1 MKHSKKN
8 FSKPV
13 LFLAASLIACQP
25 VSALGVTFSDLDK
38 VPWPGAETSIQKA
51 ADLGLMVGET
61 QNGKTIFRPRDKVS
75 LCETV
80 QLAYKLMVNTK
91 KLTPDD
97 SVTEKWS
104 TTMQTYKIPEW
115 AHPALAQCLEKKIVA
130 ITDLS
135 SFMNNGAPREATRER
150 ATEILGRALEAAV
163 PSLSAGGSTSF
174 GDNAEISESARP
186 YIALLAQQKIVS
198 GDNQGN
204 FNPKNTL
211 NRSETA
217 VLVSNLYTL
226 LVNSASAP
234 ETPSEPVEAA
244 KLEGKIG
251 GMTNF
256 YINFVDSASYYYFSN
271 SGTAKVELNGKSST
285 LDELLELFRNGTELN
300 AKLTLDSGNRI
311 IAISVTAET
320 SDALTGNITGC
331 SKSSITIEGKTYP
344 LKDSKDVRVYLDGTL
359 RDFDYLLDTYK
370 DGVTLNATLSL
381 NTEKRVSKIEAKTIS
396 SNEKKGK
403 ITDLA
408 EDEIVLDGSKS
419 KTYEIKDADEL
430 SVTINGSKKTFED
443 LMELFDDDETITA
456 TVTADIK
463 NVVSKIAATTKESS
477 SSDKGVIA
485 SLTSSKL
492 KLNGGDSF
500 DIKSKAGIDIKIE
513 DGTKESDIDSW
524 DDLEL
529 AVKEKKEITV
539 TVKTKNDYVSE
550 ITGRVS
556 GVSGTIYDYD
566 KNSLDITTKE
576 DNEYTYEFDDK
587 FQVDNDEINA
597 NNKDSFL
604 TWMDEYFKRSDD
616 IKVTLALNSDGYIT
630 RIDD

>member
-1 MKHSKKN
+1 M
-8 FSKPV
+8 
-13 LFLAASLIACQP
+13 
-25 VSALGVTFSDLDK
+25 
-38 VPWPGAETSIQKA
+38 
-51 ADLGLMVGET
+51 
-61 QNGKTIFRPRDKVS
+61 
-75 LCETV
+75 
-80 QLAYKLMVNTK
+80 
-91 KLTPDD
+91 
-97 SVTEKWS
+97 
-104 TTMQTYKIPEW
+104 
-115 AHPALAQCLEKKIVA
+115 
-130 ITDLS
+130 
-135 SFMNNGAPREATRER
+135 
-150 ATEILGRALEAAV
+150 
-163 PSLSAGGSTSF
+163 
-174 GDNAEISESARP
+174 
-186 YIALLAQQKIVS
+186 
-198 GDNQGN
+198 
-204 FNPKNTL
+204 
-211 NRSETA
+211 
-217 VLVSNLYTL
+217 
-226 LVNSASAP
+226 
-234 ETPSEPVEAA
+234 
-244 KLEGKIG
+244 
-251 GMTNF
+251 
-256 YINFVDSASYYYFSN
+256 
-271 SGTAKVELNGKSST
+271 
-285 LDELLELFRNGTELN
+285 
-300 AKLTLDSGNRI
+300 
-311 IAISVTAET
+311 
-320 SDALTGNITGC
+320 
-331 SKSSITIEGKTYP
+331 
-344 LKDSKDVRVYLDGTL
+344 
-359 RDFDYLLDTYK
+359 
-370 DGVTLNATLSL
+370 TLNATLSL

-529 AVKEKKEITV
+529 AIKEKKEITV

-616 IKVTLALNSDGYIT
+616 IKVKLTLNKDGCIT

>member
-1 MKHSKKN
+1 
-8 FSKPV
+8 
-13 LFLAASLIACQP
+13 
-25 VSALGVTFSDLDK
+25 
-38 VPWPGAETSIQKA
+38 
-51 ADLGLMVGET
+51 
-61 QNGKTIFRPRDKVS
+61 
-75 LCETV
+75 
-80 QLAYKLMVNTK
+80 
-91 KLTPDD
+91 
-97 SVTEKWS
+97 
-104 TTMQTYKIPEW
+104 
-115 AHPALAQCLEKKIVA
+115 
-130 ITDLS
+130 
-135 SFMNNGAPREATRER
+135 MNNGAPREATRER

-204 FNPKNTL
+204 FNPNTL

-320 SDALTGNITGC
+320 SDALTGTITGF
-331 SKSSITIEGKTYP
+331 SKSSITIDGKSYP
-344 LKDSKDVRVYLDGTL
+344 VKDPSDVRVYLDGSL
-359 RDFDYLLDTYK
+359 SKYDYLLDTYK
-370 DGVTLNATLSL
+370 DGVTLSATLSL
-381 NTEKRVSKIEAKTIS
+381 NTEKRVNKIEAKTIS

-529 AVKEKKEITV
+529 AIKEKKEITV

>member
-430 SVTINGSKKTFED
+430 SVTINGSKKTIED

-529 AVKEKKEITV
+529 AIKEKKEITV

>member
-300 AKLTLDSGNRI
+300 AKLPLDSGNRI

-529 AVKEKKEITV
+529 AIKEKKEITV

>member
-1 MKHSKKN
+1 M
-8 FSKPV
+8 
-13 LFLAASLIACQP
+13 LLLAASLIACQP

-529 AVKEKKEITV
+529 AIKEKKEITV

>member
-320 SDALTGNITGC
+320 SDALTGTITGF
-331 SKSSITIEGKTYP
+331 SKSSITIDGKSYP
-344 LKDSKDVRVYLDGTL
+344 VKDPSDVRVYLDGSL
-359 RDFDYLLDTYK
+359 SKYDYLLDTYK
-370 DGVTLNATLSL
+370 DGVTLSATLSL
-381 NTEKRVSKIEAKTIS
+381 NTEKRVNKIEAKTIS

-492 KLNGGDSF
+492 KLNGGDSV

-529 AVKEKKEITV
+529 AIKEKKEITV

>member
-271 SGTAKVELNGKSST
+271 SGTAKVELNGKNST
-285 LDELLELFRNGTELN
+285 LDELLELFRNGSELN

-529 AVKEKKEITV
+529 AIKEKKEITV

>member
-320 SDALTGNITGC
+320 SDALTGTITGF
-331 SKSSITIEGKTYP
+331 SKSSITIDGKSYP
-344 LKDSKDVRVYLDGTL
+344 VKDPSDVRVYLDGSL
-359 RDFDYLLDTYK
+359 SKYDYLLDTYK
-370 DGVTLNATLSL
+370 DGVTLSATLSL
-381 NTEKRVSKIEAKTIS
+381 NTEKRVNKIEAKTIS

-529 AVKEKKEITV
+529 AIKEKKEITV
-539 TVKTKNDYVSE
+539 TVKTKSDYVSE

>member
-300 AKLTLDSGNRI
+300 AKLTLDSGTRI

-529 AVKEKKEITV
+529 AIKEKKEITV

>member
-271 SGTAKVELNGKSST
+271 SGTAKVELNDKSST

-529 AVKEKKEITV
+529 AIKEKKEITV

>member
-320 SDALTGNITGC
+320 SDALTGTITGF

-529 AVKEKKEITV
+529 AIKEKKEITV

>member
-529 AVKEKKEITV
+529 AIKEKKEITV
-539 TVKTKNDYVSE
+539 TVKTKSDYVSE

>member
-320 SDALTGNITGC
+320 SDALTGTITGF
-331 SKSSITIEGKTYP
+331 SKSSITIDGKSYP
-344 LKDSKDVRVYLDGTL
+344 VKDPSDVRVYLDGSL
-359 RDFDYLLDTYK
+359 SKYDYLLDTYK
-370 DGVTLNATLSL
+370 DGVTLSATLSL
-381 NTEKRVSKIEAKTIS
+381 NTEKRVNKIEAKTIS

-419 KTYEIKDADEL
+419 KTYEIKDADEV

-529 AVKEKKEITV
+529 AIKEKKEITV

>member
-271 SGTAKVELNGKSST
+271 SGTAKVELNDKSST

-320 SDALTGNITGC
+320 SDALTGTITGF
-331 SKSSITIEGKTYP
+331 SKSSITIDGKSYP
-344 LKDSKDVRVYLDGTL
+344 VKDPSDVRVYLDGSL
-359 RDFDYLLDTYK
+359 SKYDYLLDTYK
-370 DGVTLNATLSL
+370 DGVTLSATLSL
-381 NTEKRVSKIEAKTIS
+381 NTEKRVNKIEAKTIS

-529 AVKEKKEITV
+529 AIKEKKEITV

-550 ITGRVS
+550 ITGRVT

>member
-13 LFLAASLIACQP
+13 LFLAASLIACKP

-529 AVKEKKEITV
+529 AIKEKKEITV

>member
-320 SDALTGNITGC
+320 SDALTGTITGC

-529 AVKEKKEITV
+529 AIKEKKEITV

>member
-513 DGTKESDIDSW
+513 DGTKESDIDNW

-587 FQVDNDEINA
+587 FQVENGEINA

>member
-211 NRSETA
+211 NRS
-217 VLVSNLYTL
+217 
-226 LVNSASAP
+226 
-234 ETPSEPVEAA
+234 
-244 KLEGKIG
+244 
-251 GMTNF
+251 
-256 YINFVDSASYYYFSN
+256 
-271 SGTAKVELNGKSST
+271 
-285 LDELLELFRNGTELN
+285 
-300 AKLTLDSGNRI
+300 
-311 IAISVTAET
+311 
-320 SDALTGNITGC
+320 
-331 SKSSITIEGKTYP
+331 
-344 LKDSKDVRVYLDGTL
+344 
-359 RDFDYLLDTYK
+359 
-370 DGVTLNATLSL
+370 
-381 NTEKRVSKIEAKTIS
+381 
-396 SNEKKGK
+396 
-403 ITDLA
+403 
-408 EDEIVLDGSKS
+408 
-419 KTYEIKDADEL
+419 
-430 SVTINGSKKTFED
+430 
-443 LMELFDDDETITA
+443 
-456 TVTADIK
+456 
-463 NVVSKIAATTKESS
+463 
-477 SSDKGVIA
+477 
-485 SLTSSKL
+485 
-492 KLNGGDSF
+492 
-500 DIKSKAGIDIKIE
+500 
-513 DGTKESDIDSW
+513 
-524 DDLEL
+524 
-529 AVKEKKEITV
+529 
-539 TVKTKNDYVSE
+539 
-550 ITGRVS
+550 
-556 GVSGTIYDYD
+556 
-566 KNSLDITTKE
+566 
-576 DNEYTYEFDDK
+576 
-587 FQVDNDEINA
+587 
-597 NNKDSFL
+597 
-604 TWMDEYFKRSDD
+604 
-616 IKVTLALNSDGYIT
+616 
-630 RIDD
+630 

>member
-320 SDALTGNITGC
+320 SDALTGTITGF
-331 SKSSITIEGKTYP
+331 SKSSITIDGKSYP
-344 LKDSKDVRVYLDGTL
+344 VKDPSDVRVYLDGSL
-359 RDFDYLLDTYK
+359 SKYDYLLDTYK
-370 DGVTLNATLSL
+370 DGVTLSATLSL
-381 NTEKRVSKIEAKTIS
+381 NTEKRVNKIEAKTIS

-529 AVKEKKEITV
+529 AIKEKKEITV

>member
-408 EDEIVLDGSKS
+408 KDEIVLDGSKS

-430 SVTINGSKKTFED
+430 SGTINGSKKTFED

-529 AVKEKKEITV
+529 AIKEKKEITV

>member
-251 GMTNF
+251 GMADHVGVLAAAVDKKNVLQLVLVKNLKKLEALDHLAVCRG
-256 YINFVDSASYYYFSN
+256 INKCKDRACVSLRLGKRGSQHLPFRIN
-271 SGTAKVELNGKSST
+271 NAKV
-285 LDELLELFRNGTELN
+285 
-300 AKLTLDSGNRI
+300 
-311 IAISVTAET
+311 
-320 SDALTGNITGC
+320 
-331 SKSSITIEGKTYP
+331 YP
-344 LKDSKDVRVYLDGTL
+344 
-359 RDFDYLLDTYK
+359 
-370 DGVTLNATLSL
+370 
-381 NTEKRVSKIEAKTIS
+381 
-396 SNEKKGK
+396 
-403 ITDLA
+403 
-408 EDEIVLDGSKS
+408 
-419 KTYEIKDADEL
+419 
-430 SVTINGSKKTFED
+430 
-443 LMELFDDDETITA
+443 
-456 TVTADIK
+456 
-463 NVVSKIAATTKESS
+463 
-477 SSDKGVIA
+477 
-485 SLTSSKL
+485 
-492 KLNGGDSF
+492 GDS
-500 DIKSKAGIDIKIE
+500 
-513 DGTKESDIDSW
+513 
-524 DDLEL
+524 L
-529 AVKEKKEITV
+529 
-539 TVKTKNDYVSE
+539 
-550 ITGRVS
+550 
-556 GVSGTIYDYD
+556 
-566 KNSLDITTKE
+566 
-576 DNEYTYEFDDK
+576 
-587 FQVDNDEINA
+587 
-597 NNKDSFL
+597 
-604 TWMDEYFKRSDD
+604 
-616 IKVTLALNSDGYIT
+616 
-630 RIDD
+630 

>member
-115 AHPALAQCLEKKIVA
+115 AYPALAQCLEKKIVA

-529 AVKEKKEITV
+529 AIKEKKEITV

-576 DNEYTYEFDDK
+576 DNEYTYEFSDK
-587 FQVDNDEINA
+587 FQVDNGEINA
-597 NNKDSFL
+597 KDKDSFL
-604 TWMDEYFKRSDD
+604 TWMDEYFKRNDD

>member
-408 EDEIVLDGSKS
+408 KDEIVLDGSKS

-529 AVKEKKEITV
+529 AIKEKKEITV

>member
-285 LDELLELFRNGTELN
+285 LDELLELFRNGSELN

-344 LKDSKDVRVYLDGTL
+344 LKDSNDARVYLDGTL

-513 DGTKESDIDSW
+513 DGTKESDIESW

-529 AVKEKKEITV
+529 AIKEKKEITV

-576 DNEYTYEFDDK
+576 DNEYTYEFSDK
-587 FQVDNDEINA
+587 FQVDNGEINA
-597 NNKDSFL
+597 KDKDSFL
-604 TWMDEYFKRSDD
+604 TWMDEYFKRNDD

>member
-529 AVKEKKEITV
+529 AIKEKKEITV

>member
-396 SNEKKGK
+396 SNEKMGK

-529 AVKEKKEITV
+529 AIKEKKEITV